1 MTDWHA
7 AAAALEID
15 GRAVVDGT
23 RVGASDG
30 SVSAD
35 INPATGATTAEV
47 ASLSAADVDAAVLSA
62 RSAFDDGRWS
72 RTDADHRKSVLL
84 KLADLMDEHTEELAL
99 LDSLDMGKPVGE
111 SSTVDAPGAAATF
124 RFYAEA
130 IDKIVDEVPSTP
142 VGSTAL
148 VTREALGVV
157 AAITPWNYPLEIA
170 AWKLAPALAL
180 GNSVVHKPASASPLS
195 ALRLG
200 ELALEAGLPAG
211 VLNVVPGR
219 GGLVGETLGLHSEVD
234 ALAFTGS
241 TAVAKTLLGYS
252 GASNMKRLSLEAG
265 GKSANVVF
273 ADTEDLDAAAKAAA
287 FGAFYNQG
295 EVCSAN
301 SRLLVEASIRDQFV
315 ELVAKHAADFMP
327 GDPLDAASGAGSL
340 VSAAHADDVWAAVG
354 SARADGRIVAGGERV
369 TITGSDAYVVP
380 TIAVDLP
387 NEHPLHFNELFGPL
401 LSVQTFSSEEEAVRL
416 ANSTDYGLAASLWT
430 GSVSRAHRVAS
441 RLVAGTVSVNTVDAL
456 GLTTPFG
463 GFKQSGFGRDL
474 SLHAFENY
482 SDVKTTWIQFG

>member
-7 AAAALEID
+7 LAASLTID
-15 GRAVVDGT
+15 GRAVVDGA
-23 RVGASDG
+23 RKDASDG
-30 SVSAD
+30 SVSKD
-35 INPATGATTAEV
+35 INPATGETTAEV

-62 RSAFDDGRWS
+62 RAAFDDGRWS
-72 RTDADHRKSVLL
+72 RTDADDRKAVLL
-84 KLADLMDEHTEELAL
+84 KLADLIDEHTEEFAL

-111 SSTVDAPGAAATF
+111 SSTVDAPGSAATF

-130 IDKIVDEVPSTP
+130 VDKLVDEVPSTP
-142 VGSTAL
+142 QGSTAL

-219 GGLVGETLGLHSEVD
+219 GGLVGETLGLHSQVD

-241 TAVAKTLLGYS
+241 TSVAKTLLGYS

-301 SRLLVEASIRDQFV
+301 SRLLVQASIRDEFV
-315 ELVAKHAADFMP
+315 ALVAKHAEAFAP

-387 NEHPLHFNELFGPL
+387 GDHPLHFHEVFGPL
-401 LSVQTFSSEEEAVRL
+401 LSVQTFTTEEEAVAL
-416 ANSTDYGLAASLWT
+416 ANSTEYGLAASLWT
-430 GSVSRAHRVAS
+430 GSISRAHRVAS

-474 SLHAFENY
+474 SLHAFDNY
-482 SDVKTTWIQFG
+482 SDLKTTWIQFG